1 MATSLFP
8 TTSSRSPISLLLVLL
23 TSLTAASQVV
33 LNREWQTFFGSPESD
48 RWAQTIMDDAGN
60 IYTTGNT
67 RISDTET
74 AILTTKM
81 DCDGVTLW
89 ENEFT
94 HPGGT
99 AKSYGTA
106 LALDQSGNIYV
117 AGTGKLAS
125 SGGYDLL
132 VVKYSSSGSQS
143 WQYVFNGG
151 GDDIGTGIV
160 VDANGNAYIS
170 VASQGTSTGF
180 DYRLLKLNSSGS
192 VLWNNAHN
200 FSNLD
205 DFPVGIELSSDGS
218 EAIVS
223 GVSASSFT
231 VWNFATIKRSASN
244 GSLAATNITNA
255 QGVVLDEPAG
265 FGKDASGNFYISG
278 TVATSPG
285 NTIIKTIKLDASL
298 NTVWQTSYDGAGKN
312 SKARTISVDESGNA
326 YVGGLD
332 TDADENAHS
341 LLIKYDASGTE
352 QWTRVRQPRAGES
365 SEILCSTIDYAGN
378 LAVASEVSENG
389 QSYSAVQKF
398 SANGDPLWE
407 YSVREGDGKEE
418 TPKDIFPKDDCI
430 TVTGVIVRNEQEQ
443 QRREY
448 RNRKFCTSDCG
459 RSSEGE
465 VLGEHGEPLWAANQ
479 IVIKFNRTVVNT
491 AFVDDVGKQFGTL
504 EEIITDSLLIAQM
517 DSVLGAGG
525 SLRGGWEMQKIFKR
539 LRTDKVSTLTRMNRT
554 LPVNDFWTTFLMC
567 LPEGSEAAK
576 DIPATAQQL
585 MGSLFRHRIIYAE
598 PNYAITNDGCPAT
611 DERYS
616 DWQASLHPTN
626 ATNNT
631 WLNGHINIEDAWCFE
646 QGKEFVKVG
655 VFDDGIDW
663 EHEDFGDG
671 TQAGSKIKGGF
682 DYNDDLT
689 FPNMIPNGTAGAH
702 GTAVAGIIGALR
714 NNAVTPSGFSV
725 AGIAGGDVDGSGNTG
740 VSLFAMRTT
749 TDVTSFMTDAA
760 NAFLE
765 GTIGN
770 TDPVNGFTSGLDIFS
785 NSWGTSPGEPGFTT
799 NEIETLRR
807 QVYFAYRNEVIVAAS
822 RGNHGDDRERFPCT
836 YEDEWV
842 MCVGASDTEGHWKMT
857 DRFGNPNDAQDV
869 AFQSNF
875 GLTLDL
881 IAPGTSALIRT
892 TEAAPNNNP
901 SFPYRWFKQT
911 SAAVPHVSGAAGLM
925 LSHVNSPSP
934 APENLAPEDVETI
947 IQMTAKDSAEPPST
961 AGYDERA
968 GFGLLDAS
976 AAMALIK
983 KPKYRIIHV
992 PEEGGSV
999 SKTSTLV
1006 SSSVQVSIEE
1016 PVGSLAPGDYIAEQ
1030 HEFTL
1035 TYDHQSLMS
1044 AYDLLGSW
1052 NRNSASEGYASS
1064 VTDDLTAA
1072 RKTCQV
1078 VSIDE
1083 NQGVLKTHNYKIT
1096 HIINPNGSQTPV
1108 TPTWVVGEEC
1118 PYSLHVD
1125 DPTINSVEGDVEKSV
1140 GILSIFPNPTS
1151 GLVSVSYQNT
1161 SFQQVQISL
1170 YNGGGMLVK
1179 TVFEGTAQPGAQS
1192 VEVDASALPEGVY
1205 FCRLVTG
1212 DGIGYGK
1219 LVKVKQ

>member
-1 MATSLFP
+1 MATSTIP
-8 TTSSRSPISLLLVLL
+8 TTSTRALLSVLLVLL
-23 TSLTAASQVV
+23 TTLTAISQVA
-33 LNREWQTFFGSPESD
+33 LNREWQTFFGDPESD
-48 RWAQTIMDDAGN
+48 QWAQTIMDGDGN

-67 RISDTET
+67 RISDSET

-81 DCDGVTLW
+81 DCDGLTTW

-94 HPGGT
+94 HPSGT
-99 AKSYGTA
+99 AKSYGVA
-106 LALDQSGNIYV
+106 LVLDQSGNLYV
-117 AGTGKLAS
+117 AGTGRLAS
-125 SGGYDLL
+125 SGNFDLL

-143 WQYVFNGG
+143 WQYAFNGG
-151 GDDIGTGIV
+151 GDIGTDIV
-160 VDANGNAYIS
+160 VDASGNSYIS

-180 DYRLLKLNSSGS
+180 DYRIIKLNSSGS
-192 VLWNNAHN
+192 VVWNNAHN
-200 FSNLD
+200 FSSLD

-218 EAIVS
+218 EAIVT
-223 GVSASSFT
+223 GVSASNAT
-231 VWNFATIKRSASN
+231 VWDFATLKRSTSG
-244 GSLAATNITNA
+244 GSLIATNTTDA
-255 QGVVLDEPAG
+255 QGVVLDEPTG

-278 TVATSPG
+278 TVTTSPG
-285 NTIIKTIKLDASL
+285 HTIIKTIKLDASL
-298 NTVWQTSYDGAGKN
+298 NTVWQTGYDSAGKT
-312 SKARTISVDESGNA
+312 SKARTISVDASGNV
-326 YVGGLD
+326 YVGGND
-332 TDADENAHS
+332 TDASENVHS
-341 LLIKYDASGTE
+341 LLIKYDSSGTE
-352 QWTRVRQPRAGES
+352 QWTRIRQPRAGES
-365 SEILCSTIDYAGN
+365 SEILCSAIDYADN
-378 LAVASEVSENG
+378 VAVASEVTENG
-389 QSYSAVQKF
+389 KSYSAIQKF

-407 YSVREGDGKEE
+407 YSVREGDSKEE
-418 TPKDIFPKDDCI
+418 KPKDIFPKDDCI
-430 TVTGVIVRNEQEQ
+430 TVTEVIVRNEQEQ
-443 QRREY
+443 ERREY

-459 RSSEGE
+459 RSSGE
-465 VLGEHGEPLWAANQ
+465 VVVGEGGDTLWAANQ

-525 SLRGGWEMQKIFKR
+525 SLRSGWEMQKIFKR
-539 LRTDKVSTLTRMNRT
+539 LTTDKVSTQTRMGRT

-611 DERYS
+611 DERYA
-616 DWQASLHPTN
+616 DWQASLHPTG
-626 ATNNT
+626 T
-631 WLNGHINIEDAWCFE
+631 WPNGHVNIEDAWCFE

-663 EHEDFGDG
+663 THEDFGNG

-682 DYNDDLT
+682 DYIGNLS
-689 FPNMIPNGTAGAH
+689 FPNMVPNGSTSAH
-702 GTAVAGIIGALR
+702 GTPVAGIIGALR

-725 AGIAGGDVDGSGNTG
+725 AGIAGGNVDGTGNKG
-740 VSLFAMRTT
+740 VSLFTMRTT
-749 TDVTSFMTDAA
+749 GGAFMTNAA

-770 TDPVNGFTSGLDIFS
+770 TNSQNGFTTGIDIFS
-785 NSWGTSPGEPGFTT
+785 NSWGTSTGEPGFTT

-807 QVYFAYRNEVIVAAS
+807 QVYFAYRNEVIIAAS
-822 RGNHGDDRERFPCT
+822 RGNHGDDRARYPCT

-842 MCVGASDTEGHWKMT
+842 MCVGASDTEGHWKMK
-857 DRFGNPNDAQDV
+857 DRNGNTFNDPGDV
-869 AFQSNF
+869 AFQSNY

-892 TEAAPNNNP
+892 TEAVPNNNP
-901 SFPYRWFKQT
+901 SFPYRWFKAT

-961 AGYDERA
+961 VGYDERA
-968 GFGLLDAS
+968 GWGLLDVS
-976 AAMALIK
+976 AAMSLIR

-992 PEEGGSV
+992 PEEGGAV
-999 SKTSTLV
+999 SKSSTLIN
-1006 SSSVQVSIEE
+1006 SSIQVSIEE
-1016 PVGSLAPGDYIAEQ
+1016 PVGTLQPGDYIAEQ

-1083 NQGVLKTHNYKIT
+1083 SQGVLKTHNYRIT
-1096 HIINPNGSQTPV
+1096 HKINPGGGQTPV
-1108 TPTWVVGEEC
+1108 TPTWVVSEEC

-1125 DPTINSVEGDVEKSV
+1125 DPTISSVKDEVQDNVD
-1140 GILSIFPNPTS
+1140 ILNIFPNPTS
-1151 GLVSVSYQNT
+1151 GLFTVSYQNT
-1161 SFQQVQISL
+1161 SSQQVEIGL

-1179 TVFEGTAQPGAQS
+1179 TVFEGTAQPGSQS

-1212 DGIGYGK
+1212 NGIGYGK

>member
-1 MATSLFP
+1 MATS
-8 TTSSRSPISLLLVLL
+8 TTFISTRTFLCSLLVLL
-23 TSLTAASQVV
+23 TTLTAISQVV
-33 LNREWQTFFGSPESD
+33 LNREWQTFFGDPESD
-48 RWAQTIMDDAGN
+48 QWAQTIMDGDGN

-67 RISDTET
+67 RVSDTET
-74 AILTTKM
+74 ALLTTKM
-81 DCDGVTLW
+81 DCDGVTVW

-99 AKSYGTA
+99 AKSYGV
-106 LALDQSGNIYV
+106 ALDQAGNIYV
-117 AGTGKLAS
+117 AGTGRLAS
-125 SGGYDLL
+125 SGNYDLL
-132 VVKYSSSGSQS
+132 VVKYSASGSQS
-143 WQYVFNGG
+143 GLYVFNGG

-160 VDANGNAYIS
+160 VDASGNAYIS
-170 VASQGTSTGF
+170 VASQGATTGF
-180 DYRLLKLNSSGS
+180 DYRTIKLNGSGS
-192 VLWNNAHN
+192 VVWNNAHS
-200 FSNLD
+200 FSGLD

-218 EAIVS
+218 EAIVT
-223 GVSASSFT
+223 GVSASSAT
-231 VWNFATIKRSASN
+231 VWDFATLKRSTSV
-244 GSLAATNITNA
+244 GSLTATNTTDA

-278 TVATSPG
+278 TVTTSPG
-285 NTIIKTIKLDASL
+285 HTIIKTIKLDASL
-298 NTVWQTSYDGAGKN
+298 NTVWQAGYDGAGKT
-312 SKARTISVDESGNA
+312 SKARAISVDASGNV
-326 YVGGLD
+326 YVGGHD
-332 TDADENAHS
+332 TDANENVHS
-341 LLIKYDASGTE
+341 LLIKYDSSGME
-352 QWTRVRQPRAGES
+352 QWTRIRQPRAGES
-365 SEILCSTIDYAGN
+365 SEILCSAIDYAGN
-378 LAVASEVSENG
+378 VAVASEITENG
-389 QSYSAVQKF
+389 KSYSAVQKF
-398 SANGDPLWE
+398 SADGDPLWE

-430 TVTGVIVRNEQEQ
+430 TVTEVIVRNEQEQ
-443 QRREY
+443 ERREY
-448 RNRKFCTSDCG
+448 RNRKLCTSDCG
-459 RSSEGE
+459 RSSGE
-465 VLGEHGEPLWAANQ
+465 VVVGEGGDTLWAANQ

-525 SLRGGWEMQKIFKR
+525 SLRSGWEMQKIFKR
-539 LRTDKVSTLTRMNRT
+539 LTTDKVSTQTRRGRT

-567 LPEGSEAAK
+567 LPEDSDAAK

-611 DERYS
+611 DERYA
-616 DWQASLHPTN
+616 DWQASLHPTG
-626 ATNNT
+626 T
-631 WLNGHINIEDAWCFE
+631 WPNGHVNIEDAWCFE

-663 EHEDFGDG
+663 THEDFGNG

-682 DYNDDLT
+682 DYIGNLS
-689 FPNMIPNGTAGAH
+689 FPNMVPNGSTSAH
-702 GTAVAGIIGALR
+702 GTPVAGIIGALR

-725 AGIAGGDVDGSGNTG
+725 AGIAEGNVDGTGNKG
-740 VSLFAMRTT
+740 VSLFTMRTT
-749 TDVTSFMTDAA
+749 GGAFMTNAA

-770 TDPVNGFTSGLDIFS
+770 TNSQNGFTSGIDIFS
-785 NSWGTSPGEPGFTT
+785 NSWGSSPGEIGFSL
-799 NEIETLRR
+799 NDVETLRR
-807 QVYFAYRNEVIVAAS
+807 QVYFAYRNEVVVAAS
-822 RGNHGDDRERFPCT
+822 RGNAGTEVARYPCT

-842 MCVGASDTEGHWKMT
+842 MCVGASDTEGHWKMEN
-857 DRFGNPNDAQDV
+857 RNGNPNDDDPIQGDLV
-869 AFQSNF
+869 FQSNY

-892 TEAAPNNNP
+892 TEAFVPNDN
-901 SFPYRWFKQT
+901 FPYRWFKRT

-961 AGYDERA
+961 VGYDERA
-968 GFGLLDAS
+968 GWGLLDVS
-976 AAMALIK
+976 AAMALIR

-999 SKTSTLV
+999 SKTSTLIN
-1006 SSSVQVSIEE
+1006 SSVQVSIEE
-1016 PVGSLAPGDYIAEQ
+1016 PVGTLQPGDYIAER

-1083 NQGVLKTHNYKIT
+1083 SQGVLKTHNYRIT
-1096 HIINPNGSQTPV
+1096 HKINPGGGQTQV
-1108 TPTWVVGEEC
+1108 TPTWVVNEEC

-1125 DPTINSVEGDVEKSV
+1125 DPTISSVKEDVQANV
-1140 GILSIFPNPTS
+1140 DILNIFPNPTS
-1151 GLVSVSYQNT
+1151 GQFTLSYQNT
-1161 SFQQVQISL
+1161 SSQQMKIEL
-1170 YNGGGMLVK
+1170 YNGSGVLIR
-1179 TVFEGTAQPGAQS
+1179 TIFEGTVQPGVQS
-1192 VEVDASALPEGVY
+1192 VEVDATALPEGVY
-1205 FCRLVTG
+1205 FCRLATG
-1212 DGIGYGK
+1212 NGIGHGK